1 MSENMWQNQ
10 IRLSLPFLIQLGNL
24 VLVLCCTF
32 NNMSLSSP
40 QDLDANARDSSGMT
54 PLMSAVVRSHLSTV
68 RALLRCPRLD
78 VNARGHLGMTALNM
92 ALLKSG
98 IHGDG
103 THCEARAPSGTS
115 CHQLSFK

>member
-1 MSENMWQNQ
+1 
-10 IRLSLPFLIQLGNL
+10 
-24 VLVLCCTF
+24 
-32 NNMSLSSP
+32 MSLKNGLF

-78 VNARGHLGMTALNM
+78 VNARGHLGMTALTM

-98 IHGDG
+98 IHGDRI
-103 THCEARAPSGTS
+103 HCEVRVRVSE
-115 CHQLSFK
+115 